1 MKKPILPLLFAFVL
15 SAQAQEIRQ
24 STASDNVFIV
34 TDTMFIPQLN
44 RTRAIWIY
52 LPPDYDTEDKNY
64 PVLYMHDGQNLFEDT
79 TSFMGEWGVDETLD
93 SLFSNGYEVP
103 IVIGINNGGMLRI
116 EELTPWANE
125 KYGGGK
131 GDLYVQFMI
140 ETLKPEIDK
149 RYRTLPEAEYTGIM
163 GSSIGGLISFYA
175 GLEYNDTFQK
185 IGIFSPAFWYSDS
198 IYAFAEQAKIAS
210 ETRVLLSGSELEDS
224 TMVPDMQKIANL
236 LSAKLPADQI
246 KLKSTTYGAH
256 SEWYWKKEFPAA
268 VIWLMEL
275 SNEQ

>member
-1 MKKPILPLLFAFVL
+1 MKKLIIFLFLINAL
-15 SAQAQEIRQ
+15 YIQAQEIRQ

-44 RTRAIWIY
+44 RNRGIWIY

-79 TSFMGEWGVDETLD
+79 TSFMGEWGIDETLD
-93 SLFSNGYEVP
+93 SLFANGYDVP

-131 GDLYVQFMI
+131 GDLYLRFMV

-149 RYRTLPEAEYTGIM
+149 RYRTLPEPEYTGIM
-163 GSSIGGLISFYA
+163 GSSIGALISFYG
-175 GLEYNDTFQK
+175 GLKYNDTFRK
-185 IGIFSPAFWYSDS
+185 IGAFSPSFWYSDS
-198 IYAFAEQAKIAS
+198 IYDFAKQAKIAA
-210 ETRVLLSGSELEDS
+210 ETRVVLLGSELEDS
-224 TMVPDMQKIANL
+224 TMVPDMQKMADL

-246 KLKSTTYGAH
+246 MLKGTTYGAH
-256 SEWYWKKEFPAA
+256 SEWYWKKEFPAT

-275 SNEQ
+275 GNE